1 MRYKTELYVK
11 EQDEIIQQI
20 INILKLDN
28 EYSTTLY
35 ELDNNIEKQ
44 QNILNLIPNI
54 RKYFNY
60 KNVIGLINPEL
71 CKRPYHSIIKFII
84 KKKYNL
90 YNSDATIT
98 INNNKIRTTKYIFI
112 EKNSI

>member
-44 QNILNLIPNI
+44 QNILKI
-54 RKYFNY
+54 KYY
-60 KNVIGLINPEL
+60 
-71 CKRPYHSIIKFII
+71 YQ
-84 KKKYNL
+84 
-90 YNSDATIT
+90 
-98 INNNKIRTTKYIFI
+98 
-112 EKNSI
+112 